1 MWSRLSLHKKISW
14 NFFMSNRILS
24 DDEDSL
30 FGKSDDEKVAEP
42 VEEPTVEDLFGEESE
57 GEEPIEQKQEEV
69 VLDVNL
75 PDLGGPKTNP
85 DVYSIDVAFPA
96 EITHVFEY

>member
-1 MWSRLSLHKKISW
+1 
-14 NFFMSNRILS
+14 MSNRILS

-30 FGKSDDEKVAEP
+30 FGKSDDDQVQEK

-57 GEEPIEQKQEEV
+57 GEEPPVEQKQEDV
-69 VLDVNL
+69 VLEVNL

-85 DVYSIDVAFPA
+85 DVLNIDVAFPA